1 MPWHGP
7 CFGGRSHASLPTGSN
22 KKMLNIGRGSVP
34 QTVQGHV
41 ARPIPRLAD
50 FRLDDKTQLMSMV
63 VIRGAVR
70 ACDVLLI
77 CALGVAVALFY
88 VSEPMIVGNPYYMA
102 AIGMTAIV
110 TVAGFD
116 MLGLYSQAS
125 FNSFLRQMPRV
136 LLAWTAAFALL
147 LAGVFFL
154 KIGHDFSRVWLAAWY
169 MTGIAVLLGER
180 LVVAHLIR
188 TWTQQGRLYR
198 RAAIYGGGAITE
210 KLIGDLEIDVD
221 SDIRITGIFDDRGID
236 RVDRVIA
243 GYPRLGGLKQLV
255 SFARTSRLDLVIVAL
270 PITAEKRVLEV
281 TRALAVLPT
290 EVKLPARS
298 TELRFT
304 PATYSRVGNVAMIN
318 LLEKPIADWG
328 SVAKWTF
335 DKLVGTLA
343 LILLAPLM
351 LAVAAAIKLDSRGPV
366 LFRQKRYGFNNELIE
381 VFKFRSM
388 YTDRCD
394 ANAVRLVTRDDPRV
408 TRVGRFI
415 RKTSIDELPQ
425 LFNVI
430 LGNLSLVGPR
440 PHALEA
446 KAAGDLY
453 DEVVDGYFGRHKVKP
468 GITGWAQINGWRG
481 ETDTPEKIQK
491 RVECDIYYIE
501 NWSLLLDV
509 YILLKTPF
517 ALLKSDNAY

>member
-1 MPWHGP
+1 
-7 CFGGRSHASLPTGSN
+7 
-22 KKMLNIGRGSVP
+22 
-34 QTVQGHV
+34 
-41 ARPIPRLAD
+41 
-50 FRLDDKTQLMSMV
+50 
-63 VIRGAVR
+63 
-70 ACDVLLI
+70 
-77 CALGVAVALFY
+77 
-88 VSEPMIVGNPYYMA
+88 MIVGHPYYMA
-102 AIGMTAIV
+102 AIGMTAVI

-125 FNSFLRQMPRV
+125 FNSFIRQMPRV
-136 LLAWTAAFALL
+136 LLAWTVAFALL
-147 LAGVFFL
+147 LAGAFFL
-154 KIGHDFSRVWLAAWY
+154 KAGHEFSRVWFAGWY
-169 MTGIAVLLGER
+169 VTGIVVLIGER
-180 LVVAHLIR
+180 LIVAGLIR
-188 TWTQQGRLYR
+188 RWTQQGRLYR
-198 RAAIYGGGAITE
+198 RAAIYGGGAISE
-210 KLIGDLEIDVD
+210 RLIHDLEVDMDADV
-221 SDIRITGIFDDRGID
+221 RITGIFDDRGDD

-255 SFARTSRLDLVIVAL
+255 SSARSSRLDMIIVAL
-270 PITAEKRVLEV
+270 PIAAEKRVIEL
-281 TRALAVLPT
+281 TRALAILPA
-290 EVKLPARS
+290 EVKMPARAS
-298 TELRFT
+298 ELRFT
-304 PATYSRVGNVAMIN
+304 SETYSRVGNVAMID

-328 SVAKWTF
+328 SVSKWLF
-335 DKLVGTLA
+335 DKVVGTLA

-351 LAVAAAIKLDSRGPV
+351 LAVAAAIKLDSRGPA

-394 ANAVRLVTRDDPRV
+394 ANASKLVTKDDPRV

-453 DEVVDGYFGRHKVKP
+453 DNVVDGYFARHKVKP

-501 NWSLLLDV
+501 NWSLLLDT

-517 ALLKSDNAY
+517 ALLKSENAY

>member
-1 MPWHGP
+1 
-7 CFGGRSHASLPTGSN
+7 
-22 KKMLNIGRGSVP
+22 MLNIGRVSVP
-34 QTVQGHV
+34 QLVEGDIPPQ
-41 ARPIPRLAD
+41 PRLAD
-50 FRLDDKTQLMSMV
+50 FRIEDKTRLMSMV

-70 ACDVLLI
+70 ASDIAIICLLG
-77 CALGVAVALFY
+77 LAVALFY
-88 VSEPMIVGNPYYMA
+88 VEEPVIVGNTYYMV
-102 AIGMTAIV
+102 AIGMTAVV

-116 MLGLYSQAS
+116 LLGLYSQAA
-125 FNSFLRQMPRV
+125 FNSFIRQMPRV
-136 LLAWTAAFALL
+136 LVAWTVGFALL

-154 KIGHDFSRVWLAAWY
+154 KVGHDFSRVWFAAWY
-169 MTGIAVLLGER
+169 VTGVIVLLGER
-180 LVVAHLIR
+180 LVVAGIVR
-188 TWTQQGRLYR
+188 RWTQQGRLYR
-198 RAAIYGGGAITE
+198 RAAIYGGGAISE
-210 KLIGDLEIDVD
+210 KLIGELEIDVD
-221 SDIRITGIFDDRGID
+221 SDIRITGVFDDRGDD

-243 GYPRLGGLKQLV
+243 GYPRLGGLNQLV
-255 SFARTSRLDLVIVAL
+255 SFARSSRLDLVIVAL
-270 PITAEKRVLEV
+270 PITAEKRLIEV
-281 TRALAVLPT
+281 TRSLAVLPA
-290 EVKLPARS
+290 EVKLPARA

-304 PATYSRVGNVAMIN
+304 PGTYSRVGNVAMID

-328 SVAKWTF
+328 SVSKWAF
-335 DKLVGTLA
+335 DKIVGVLA

-351 LAVAAAIKLDSRGPV
+351 LAVAAAIKFDSRGPA

-394 ANAVRLVTRDDPRV
+394 ANATRLVTKDDPRV

-453 DEVVDGYFGRHKVKP
+453 DEVVDGYFARHKVKP

-501 NWSLLLDV
+501 NWSLLLDT

-517 ALLKSDNAY
+517 ALLKSENAY

>member
-1 MPWHGP
+1 
-7 CFGGRSHASLPTGSN
+7 
-22 KKMLNIGRGSVP
+22 MLDIGRPSLAALA
-34 QTVQGHV
+34 QA
-41 ARPIPRLAD
+41 ARARPRLAD
-50 FRLDDKTQLMSMV
+50 FSFEDKTQLISMV

-70 ACDVLLI
+70 VCDIALVFLL
-77 CALGVAVALFY
+77 GFAVALFY
-88 VSEPMIVGNPYYMA
+88 VDEPSILGNSYYLV
-102 AIGMTAIV
+102 AIGMTAV
-110 TVAGFD
+110 GTVAGFD

-125 FNSFLRQMPRV
+125 FNSFMRQMPRL

-147 LAGVFFL
+147 LAAVFFF
-154 KIGHDFSRVWLAAWY
+154 KVGHEFSRVWFASWY
-169 MTGIAVLLGER
+169 VVGALVLLTER
-180 LVVAHLIR
+180 LIVASFIR
-188 TWTQQGRLYR
+188 RWTRQGRLYR
-198 RAAIYGGGAITE
+198 RAAIYGSGEISE
-210 KLIGDLEIDVD
+210 KLLNELEADLDADV
-221 SDIRITGIFDDRGID
+221 RITGIFDDRGLG
-236 RVDRVIA
+236 RVASVVA
-243 GYPRLGGLKQLV
+243 GYPHLGGLTQLV
-255 SFARTSRLDLVIVAL
+255 STARSSRLDLVIVAL
-270 PITAEKRVLEV
+270 PITAEKRVSEV
-281 TRALAVLPT
+281 TRALAVLPA
-290 EVKLPARS
+290 EVKLPARAS
-298 TELRFT
+298 ELRFT
-304 PATYSRVGNVAMIN
+304 AQTYSRVGSVAMID

-335 DKLVGTLA
+335 DKIVGVVA
-343 LILLAPLM
+343 LLLLAPLM
-351 LAVAAAIKLDSRGPV
+351 LAVAAAIKLDSRGPA
-366 LFRQKRYGFNNELIE
+366 LFRQKRYGFNNELVE

-394 ANAVRLVTRDDPRV
+394 ASASKLVTKDDPRV

-453 DEVVDGYFGRHKVKP
+453 DKVVDGYFARHKVKP

-481 ETDTPEKIQK
+481 ETDTPEKILK

-501 NWSLLLDV
+501 NWSLLLDA